1 MCASSSSPALLP
13 GEFVLDLGVHEG
25 VTGASVDLVER
36 VLQFAVGVSDGEGE
50 TYAATVRGYLRT
62 ETHWVLQRDEVGA
75 RTPSVRLRAR
85 RRGRPSVLFAGQ
97 SYYHAWYLSRELRKL
112 GWRADVLNWDTAPD
126 SQGFY
131 HGQDYAFSYDPRH
144 PNRGVAR
151 HLAFYVRSLPRYD
164 VFHFSNMHGL
174 RFGHPLHGWF
184 AKHFHPYAEIELLR
198 RLGKKIVYSNNG
210 CLDGVSQTSFASWGD
225 RPICLDCPW
234 RNRPGRLQRR
244 AQPRLG
250 P

>member
-1 MCASSSSPALLP
+1 MTLEPGQHHVRVQLEPALLP

-25 VTGASVDLVER
+25 VTGATVDLVER

-62 ETHWVLQRDEVGA
+62 ETRWVLRRDEVGA
-75 RTPSVRLRAR
+75 RTPIVRPRAR
-85 RRGRPSVLFAGQ
+85 RRRRPSVLFAGQ

-131 HGQDYAFSYDPRH
+131 HGQDYRVLVRPERTRTAGSP
-144 PNRGVAR
+144 VT
-151 HLAFYVRSLPRYD
+151 LAFYLRSIPRYD

-174 RFGHPLHGWF
+174 RFGHR
-184 AKHFHPYAEIELLR
+184 AA
-198 RLGKKIVYSNNG
+198 RLV
-210 CLDGVSQTSFASWGD
+210 
-225 RPICLDCPW
+225 R
-234 RNRPGRLQRR
+234 
-244 AQPRLG
+244 
-250 P
+250 